1 MFFVLEEGEEYGD
14 SIAWKITV
22 KLAKIFIIQV
32 NEIWQNQ
39 DFVLSGEALA
49 VLCTILAIL
58 NTVRLRRTSCNP
70 QLRFGTTLFLA
81 IQTGTTDL
89 I

>member
-49 VLCTILAIL
+49 VLCTISTDAIL
-58 NTVRLRRTSCNP
+58 ILR
-70 QLRFGTTLFLA
+70 
-81 IQTGTTDL
+81 
-89 I
+89 